1 MSSFKGSIKQKEEG
15 NNKNSWENKTSG
27 NGEPSWYANIE
38 QPIKF
43 TKLTNKEKLLTMKIM
58 LEKAIESLSALYYF

>member
-15 NNKNSWENKTSG
+15 NNKNSWKNKTSG

-43 TKLTNKEKLLTMKIM
+43 TKLTNK
-58 LEKAIESLSALYYF
+58 

>member
-15 NNKNSWENKTSG
+15 NNKNSWENKTSS

-43 TKLTNKEKLLTMKIM
+43 TKLTNK
-58 LEKAIESLSALYYF
+58 